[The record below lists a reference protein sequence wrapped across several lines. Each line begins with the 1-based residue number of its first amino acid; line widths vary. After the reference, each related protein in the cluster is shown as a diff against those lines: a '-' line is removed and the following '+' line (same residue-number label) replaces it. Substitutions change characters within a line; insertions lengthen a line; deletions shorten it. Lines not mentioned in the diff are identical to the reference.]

1 MAEDSKKA
9 KVQKRS
15 WIDGLKS
22 EFRKI
27 IWPDKE
33 ELGKETV
40 AVLVVSVVLGAI
52 IAVLDTI
59 MQYGVDFL
67 IK

>member
-1 MAEDSKKA
+1 MGEVSKKE
-9 KVQKRS
+9 KPRMQS

-27 IWPDKE
+27 VWPNKE
-33 ELGKETV
+33 DLVKQTGVVILISVLLGG
-40 AVLVVSVVLGAI
+40 LIAI
-52 IAVLDTI
+52 IDVI